1 MGEDED
7 VGELLLLRAALN
19 AAKSIVST
27 SAAAIVG
34 EERKVRPPLIAAEDT
49 PISASLRL
57 SF

>member
-34 EERKVRPPLIAAEDT
+34 EERNVRPLLRAAEDT
-49 PISASLRL
+49 ISASLRL

>member
-7 VGELLLLRAALN
+7 VGELLFVRAALN

-34 EERKVRPPLIAAEDT
+34 EERKVRPLLRAAEDT
-49 PISASLRL
+49 ISASLRL